1 MSDFSAYLWIG
12 LGVFV
17 GVIYPVLLGFIKKEF
32 PAGVAGGGMPPWLKR
47 YGGLLLFCLITAVIV
62 LAIWKSNNPEA
73 QLDWVKAFLLGFG
86 WESIVEKSLKPPS
99 GPPAPPALPAAP
111 ANPVV

>member
-1 MSDFSAYLWIG
+1 MSDINAYLWIG

-47 YGGLLLFCLITAVIV
+47 YGGLFLFCLLTALIV
-62 LAIWKSNNPEA
+62 LAVWKSNNPDA

-86 WESIVEKSLKPPS
+86 WESIVEKSLGRQP
-99 GPPAPPALPAAP
+99 GPPAAPVNPKGPAGG
-111 ANPVV
+111 